1 MNLYEDYK
9 INNSLRINA
18 QTRYYVEI
26 NNVDEFIDLKKL
38 INQKNLP
45 VLIVGDCTNLVLKNN
60 FEGIVVKPMFTRI
73 EYDKDQ
79 HIVSVGAA
87 VNWSMFVNEVVSKK
101 IYGYEN
107 LSLIPGSVG
116 ASPIQNIGAYGQE
129 ISNLISK
136 VHCYNYIN
144 GKFISLSN
152 EDCKFSYRNS
162 ILKKSSYIIY
172 KIDFITNHKKEL
184 NISYKSVKKYIE
196 ENSLKPDQLDIED
209 LSEIIVNIRNK
220 TLPNPDIIPNVGS
233 FFKNPIV
240 KKDSIN
246 TDKFSYDD
254 LILWKIDDDYVKV
267 GAARLIELI
276 KHDLESFINV
286 SLYKNHSLIVVTN
299 ANASQD
305 EVLRFSNNIN
315 DAVYRTFNIN
325 LEIEPIIIN

>member
-1 MNLYEDYK
+1 MNLYEDHK

-18 QTRYYVEI
+18 QTRYFVEI
-26 NNVDEFIDLKKL
+26 NNIDEFIDLKKL
-38 INQKNLP
+38 IDKKNLP
-45 VLIVGDCTNLVLKNN
+45 VLVIGDCTNLVLKDN
-60 FEGIVVKPMFTRI
+60 FEGIVVKPMFTSI
-73 EYDKDQ
+73 EYDTDQ

-87 VNWSMFVNEVVSKK
+87 VKWNMFVNEVVSKK
-101 IYGYEN
+101 IFGYEN

-136 VHCYNYIN
+136 VHCYNYVN

-184 NISYKSVKKYIE
+184 NLSYKSVKKYLE
-196 ENSLKPDQLDIED
+196 ENNIKPNQLDIEE

-220 TLPNPDIIPNVGS
+220 ILPDPDIIPNVGS

-246 TDKFSYDD
+246 IDKFSYDD

-305 EVLRFSNNIN
+305 EVLRFSNNIK

>member
-1 MNLYEDYK
+1 MNLYEDHK

-18 QTRYYVEI
+18 QTRYFVEI

-38 INQKNLP
+38 IDQKNLP
-45 VLIVGDCTNLVLKNN
+45 VLVVGDCTNLVLKDN
-60 FEGIVVKPMFTRI
+60 FEGIVVKPMFTTI
-73 EYDKDQ
+73 EYDTDQ

-87 VNWSMFVNEVVSKK
+87 VKWNMFVNEVVSKK

-136 VHCYNYIN
+136 VHCYNYVN

-184 NISYKSVKKYIE
+184 NLSYKSVKKYLE
-196 ENSLKPDQLDIED
+196 ENSLKPDQLDIEE

-246 TDKFSYDD
+246 IDKFSYDD

-305 EVLRFSNNIN
+305 EVLRFSNNIK